1 MNLASLEQA
10 FITERRYLKNVTR
23 KTLSWYACSFSA
35 FRPFLANVK
44 GEDDLKPMVKT
55 AVLELAERGLSPVS
69 INVYLR
75 CLNAFMKWLHDEEHI
90 GVPIRIAPL
99 KTEKKVLAVL
109 TPEQVQ
115 QLVAYRPR
123 GKNEIRAHTLALLIL
138 DTGMRADE
146 ALNVRKQDVDLDNL
160 LVTVIKGKGQKQRIV
175 PFSFQLRRV
184 LFKHSA
190 TQTVP
195 HSELVFCT
203 SSGKAL
209 TQRNALRDLKGIG
222 QRIGAPHIRFH
233 LLRHTFATEYI
244 RTGGSV
250 AMLRKILGH
259 SSIATTMIYEHLQ
272 TEDLKNVHHQHSI
285 LASTH

>member
-184 LFKHSA
+184 LFKQIGLDISFRSPYIKSFMKNA
-190 TQTVP
+190 FGGVKWPKRT
-195 HSELVFCT
+195 
-203 SSGKAL
+203 
-209 TQRNALRDLKGIG
+209 ALRSHVLVCSW
-222 QRIGAPHIRFH
+222 QPFLWYSSPQCRF
-233 LLRHTFATEYI
+233 LL
-244 RTGGSV
+244 
-250 AMLRKILGH
+250 
-259 SSIATTMIYEHLQ
+259 SSP
-272 TEDLKNVHHQHSI
+272 
-285 LASTH
+285 